1 MCYVVSLS
9 LIINLCGLLET
20 WEISKTHVCMFEGT
34 SREKLNVDKQLTEK
48 YVLEDVHCHLTGL
61 TRID

>member
-1 MCYVVSLS
+1 
-9 LIINLCGLLET
+9 
-20 WEISKTHVCMFEGT
+20 MFEGT